1 MGLLNYIPELD
12 ENGLQVNRTAATGY
26 GVVNPGVPATEPVYY
41 GKPKAAEPGKK
52 RKMNPWTMA
61 GLGLLGGIWAQH
73 NPQGFHAAM
82 GAMGQGLQRQQEME
96 LKREQERQ
104 EAEWRDRQ
112 AERWDDDRIS
122 RETTLA
128 DRLALQKEIAD
139 ARARIQEM
147 TQTGIDPVTGMPVK
161 YAVGSLPWAREQT
174 AENRTTTAETQ
185 RMGLLGTDLQG
196 NAIPMV
202 PGSAPWLRQQQGEN
216 TQARTATEEARRIPG
231 VNLLNEQVAGLAN
244 KNAVTGNPTYQQ
256 GQINAQ
262 PLRNT
267 HQEQVN
273 DTFLAQNAAK
283 TALLLAQITKALRE
297 PAPRGTGGGRTP
309 SPPRPKPK
317 PTTMTEREAA
327 RLAAAYP
334 GQPPKVAKQMEQEGF
349 AKGLPFEVSLAT
361 EGYWTEDKRT
371 AYPTQFKYDQNAL
384 EIINA
389 SVASGVSKAQT
400 MKRLADAGLL
410 VKTLI
415 GPGTQATARQNYEK
429 IYDWI
434 MKANGKTAPIP
445 NFSKGGPFSPEDDM
459 RKLAEQRVN
468 GL

>member
-1 MGLLNYIPELD
+1 MLNSVPYDPELD
-12 ENGLQVNRTAATGY
+12 PNNPLYNPTKAAGY
-26 GVVNPGVPATEPVYY
+26 GVVNRGLPATQPVTY

-61 GLGLLGGIWAQH
+61 GLGLLGGVWSQH

-82 GAMGQGLQRQQEME
+82 GAMGQGLQRQQDLE
-96 LKREQERQ
+96 LKREQDRQ
-104 EAEWRDRQ
+104 EAEWRQRQ
-112 AERWDDDRIS
+112 EERWNEDRTS

-128 DRLALQKEIAD
+128 ERLASQKEIAD
-139 ARARIQEM
+139 ARARIQQM

-161 YAVGSLPWAREQT
+161 YTVGSLPWAREQA
-174 AENRTTTAETQ
+174 AEARTTTAETQ

-216 TQARTATEEARRIPG
+216 AQARTATEEARRIPG

-297 PAPRGTGGGRTP
+297 PAPRGTGGKGGKDGKEQVGPNSTVA
-309 SPPRPKPK
+309 PRIYPNDF
-317 PTTMTEREAA
+317 
-327 RLAAAYP
+327 LANAGAT
-334 GQPPKVAKQMEQEGF
+334 
-349 AKGLPFEVSLAT
+349 GLPV
-361 EGYWTEDKRT
+361 
-371 AYPTQFKYDQNAL
+371 
-384 EIINA
+384 
-389 SVASGVSKAQT
+389 SVASAIYSGYAGMFKKDSNGNIVRVKGIWTPKREAEMRAKFKAARQGKPVGKSST
-400 MKRLADAGLL
+400 QAASSGPKGGLL
-410 VKTLI
+410 GGI
-415 GPGTQATARQNYEK
+415 QEMIDEAR
-429 IYDWI
+429 I
-434 MKANGKTAPIP
+434 
-445 NFSKGGPFSPEDDM
+445 
-459 RKLAEQRVN
+459 VN
-468 GL
+468 SLKVPR